1 MFKGIYNVYSENLQ
15 YSAVKI
21 IPIVGKNQAQQ
32 SYLILN
38 YGEFHKTPEIFTLK
52 ASRYGNL
59 CTSAPSLAALG
70 IAGTSSA
77 MLSLAQTVSQPL
89 QNSRCRE
96 SITFPVRKFFRS
108 NVESIKSVGA
118 ICAVFEEVFFRFGKF
133 LASFVQTKGTV
144 LLVCFCCNKQAMCQ
158 RI

>member
-1 MFKGIYNVYSENLQ
+1 MFKGIYNVYSESLQ

-77 MLSLAQTVSQPL
+77 LLSLAQTVSQPMQSVSTTKQL
-89 QNSRCRE
+89 R
-96 SITFPVRKFFRS
+96 PHGRKR
-108 NVESIKSVGA
+108 VGA
-118 ICAVFEEVFFRFGKF
+118 VGAMFKKIF
-133 LASFVQTKGTV
+133 LSFSAFVSFLQYFIV
-144 LLVCFCCNKQAMCQ
+144 LKKSNYQEAKE
-158 RI
+158 

>member
-1 MFKGIYNVYSENLQ
+1 MFKGIYNVYSESLQ

-21 IPIVGKNQAQQ
+21 IPMLSKVRAHQ

-77 MLSLAQTVSQPL
+77 LPSLAQTVSQP
-89 QNSRCRE
+89 
-96 SITFPVRKFFRS
+96 
-108 NVESIKSVGA
+108 
-118 ICAVFEEVFFRFGKF
+118 
-133 LASFVQTKGTV
+133 
-144 LLVCFCCNKQAMCQ
+144 M
-158 RI
+158 